1 VKYLLIMQLNTHKI
15 VTNDY
20 RVANTIMRPI
30 LLKTLKILALQGGTR
45 HSVHISS
52 TELAEKLGI
61 SQQSASRHIIDLEKK
76 DCIKKKYAQGGQI
89 VNINEKG
96 IAFLRKE
103 FTEYGLI
110 FGTEKNV
117 KMFGTLETGLG
128 EGGYYISKEGYMEQF
143 NDKLNWKPYKGT
155 FNLRL
160 NNDEVPKIEAMKAAE
175 GILIEGFEE
184 EGRTFGKAWIFKC
197 TLETEQGEQIRKCA
211 IISPKRTHY
220 KRVVEIISPVFL
232 RKELNVKDGA
242 EFKINVDLGD
252 S

>member
-1 VKYLLIMQLNTHKI
+1 
-15 VTNDY
+15 
-20 RVANTIMRPI
+20 MRPI
-30 LLKTLKILALQGGTR
+30 LLKTLKILALRGATR
-45 HSVHISS
+45 HSIHISS
-52 TELAEKLGI
+52 TELANKLKI
-61 SQQSASRHIIDLEKK
+61 SQQSASRHVIALYEK
-76 DCIKKKYAQGGQI
+76 DCIQRKYAQGGQI
-89 VNINEKG
+89 ININEKG
-96 IAFLRKE
+96 ISTLRKE

-117 KMFGTLETGLG
+117 KIVGTLETGLG
-128 EGGYYISKEGYMEQF
+128 EGGYYISKEGYMKQF
-143 NDKLNWKPYKGT
+143 NKKLKWKPYQGT

-160 NNDEVPKIEAMKAAE
+160 NDDEVPKIEAMKAAE
-175 GILIEGFEE
+175 GILIEGFKE

-197 TLETEQGEQIRKCA
+197 TLENKNRIIENCA

-242 EFKINVDLGD
+242 EFNINVNLGD

>member
-1 VKYLLIMQLNTHKI
+1 
-15 VTNDY
+15 
-20 RVANTIMRPI
+20 MRPI

-52 TELAEKLGI
+52 TELAEKLDI

-96 IAFLRKE
+96 IAILRKE

-110 FGTEKNV
+110 FGTEKNI
-117 KMFGTLETGLG
+117 KMIGTLETGLG
-128 EGGYYISKEGYMEQF
+128 EGGYYISKEAYMEQF
-143 NDKLNWKPYKGT
+143 NKKLDWEPYKGT

-160 NNDEVPKIEAMKAAE
+160 NDDEVPKIEAMKAAE

-184 EGRTFGKAWIFKC
+184 EGRTFGKAWVFKC
-197 TLETEQGEQIRKCA
+197 TLENRNKVIENCA

>member
-1 VKYLLIMQLNTHKI
+1 
-15 VTNDY
+15 
-20 RVANTIMRPI
+20 MRPI

-52 TELAEKLGI
+52 TELAEKLEI

-76 DCIKKKYAQGGQI
+76 DYIRKKYAQGGQI
-89 VNINEKG
+89 VNINDRG
-96 IAFLRKE
+96 IAILRKE

-110 FGTEKNV
+110 FGTEKNI
-117 KMFGTLETGLG
+117 KMIGTLETGLG

-143 NDKLNWKPYKGT
+143 DSKLNWKPYKGT

-160 NNDEVPKIEAMKAAE
+160 NGDEVPKIEAMKAAE

-184 EGRTFGKAWIFKC
+184 GGRTFGKAWVFKC
-197 TLETEQGEQIRKCA
+197 TLKNKNKVMENCA

>member
-1 VKYLLIMQLNTHKI
+1 
-15 VTNDY
+15 
-20 RVANTIMRPI
+20 MRPI

-61 SQQSASRHIIDLEKK
+61 SQQSASRHIINLEKK

-197 TLETEQGEQIRKCA
+197 TLETEQGELIKKCA

>member
-1 VKYLLIMQLNTHKI
+1 
-15 VTNDY
+15 
-20 RVANTIMRPI
+20 MRPI

-52 TELAEKLGI
+52 TELAEKLNI

-76 DCIKKKYAQGGQI
+76 DYIKKKYAQGGQI

-96 IAFLRKE
+96 IAILRKE

-117 KMFGTLETGLG
+117 KMIGTLETGLG
-128 EGGYYISKEGYMEQF
+128 EGGYYISKEGYMKQF
-143 NDKLNWKPYKGT
+143 NKKLNWEPYKGT

-160 NNDEVPKIEAMKAAE
+160 SNDEVPKIEAMKAAE

-197 TLETEQGEQIRKCA
+197 TLETECGELIQKCA